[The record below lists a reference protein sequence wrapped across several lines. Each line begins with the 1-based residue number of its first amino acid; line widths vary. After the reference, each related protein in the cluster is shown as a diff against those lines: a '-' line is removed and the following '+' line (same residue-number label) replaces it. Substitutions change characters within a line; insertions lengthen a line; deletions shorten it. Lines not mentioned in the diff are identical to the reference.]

1 MFAILIIFLTSLQAE
16 PVVAKSKPA
25 FIMPARLL
33 SRPIVGEINFL
44 QDLPN
49 VSQTSSLQNQSSF
62 APAVVIGSNEPVDS
76 ALLNAIENPR
86 ERMQVLNL
94 ENVLLLFVK
103 SRYVSWYKQ
112 IECALIQ
119 IMLRLRL

>member
-1 MFAILIIFLTSLQAE
+1 M
-16 PVVAKSKPA
+16 AKNKPG

-44 QDLPN
+44 QDLPS
-49 VSQTSSLQNQSSF
+49 VISQTSSLQNQGGYASATVPS
-62 APAVVIGSNEPVDS
+62 SNETVDS

-103 SRYVSWYKQ
+103 SKYVSSKHNN
-112 IECALIQ
+112 I
-119 IMLRLRL
+119 

>member
-1 MFAILIIFLTSLQAE
+1 M
-16 PVVAKSKPA
+16 VVKSKPA

-33 SRPIVGEINFL
+33 SRPIIGDINFL
-44 QDLPN
+44 HDLPSSASEASS
-49 VSQTSSLQNQSSF
+49 SQGQGSF
-62 APAVVIGSNEPVDS
+62 GVQHTPAVVVDSNEQVDS

-103 SRYVSWYKQ
+103 SRYVFNWPSLSWNNY
-112 IECALIQ
+112 IAIIICLFIADCW
-119 IMLRLRL
+119 